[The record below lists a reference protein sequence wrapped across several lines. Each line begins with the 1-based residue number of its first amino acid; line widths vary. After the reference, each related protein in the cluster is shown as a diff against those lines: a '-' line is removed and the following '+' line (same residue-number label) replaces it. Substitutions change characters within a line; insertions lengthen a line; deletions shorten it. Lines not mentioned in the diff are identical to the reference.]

1 MELEKAKAGAEE
13 RFWAKVKKGT
23 DCWEWTA
30 AIVGGY
36 GYFRFNG
43 RWVRAHRFAY
53 ELTYGAIPDGFEI
66 DHQCRNRACVN
77 PSHLEVVTCKTN
89 ILRGLGV
96 AAQLAKKT
104 HCTKGHPYDLF
115 NTYIYPNGTRDC
127 RECRRQ
133 RKARWRERNEL
144 REGKGDSRED

>member
-1 MELEKAKAGAEE
+1 MMELEKAKAVEE
-13 RFWAKVKKGT
+13 RFWVKVKKGNPT

-30 AIVGGY
+30 AIGVKNGY

-43 RWVRAHRFAY
+43 HWVLAHRFAY
-53 ELTYGAIPDGFEI
+53 ELIHGPIPKGLTI
-66 DHQCRNRACVN
+66 DHRCRNRACVN
-77 PSHLEVVTCKTN
+77 PSHLEVVTHKTN

-104 HCTKGHPYDLF
+104 HCSKGHPYDLF
-115 NTYIYPNGTRDC
+115 NTYTYPNGTRDC

-133 RKARWRERNEL
+133 RKASWRERNEP
-144 REGKGDSRED
+144 REG